1 MIHKLHQAQ
10 KIVKARRMLETA
22 GRRDAEIQ
30 LMSPNMQ
37 PPHSDTVDISL
48 PSVQVNWRL
57 DTYQTLLTWDHLD
70 NVTIAAAY

>member
-37 PPHSDTVDISL
+37 PSHSDTVDISL

-57 DTYQTLLTWDHLD
+57 DTLLMWDHLD